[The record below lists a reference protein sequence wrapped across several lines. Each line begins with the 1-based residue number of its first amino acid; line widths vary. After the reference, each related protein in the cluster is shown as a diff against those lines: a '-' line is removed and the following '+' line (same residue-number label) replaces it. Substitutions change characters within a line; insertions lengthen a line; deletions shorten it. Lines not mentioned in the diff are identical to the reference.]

1 MDTASAT
8 AAHAVRHR
16 IGLQQRG
23 HAVLSILA
31 NRQRRLADAISI
43 RQCEPN
49 RIRCNSL
56 KMTDGATFYSSQI
69 PRGAIRVCVV
79 PVRVTE
85 SDQPKML
92 RLDNAETGH
101 IRYSFALWLQERTAR
116 VGFSNHAS
124 EIP

>member
-1 MDTASAT
+1 MHSASAT

-16 IGLQQRG
+16 IGLQHG
-23 HAVLSILA
+23 CHATLSILA
-31 NRQRRLADAISI
+31 NRRPLLTDAISN

-56 KMTDGATFYSSQI
+56 KMKDGASFYPSQKPEGVI
-69 PRGAIRVCVV
+69 PTV
-79 PVRVTE
+79 
-85 SDQPKML
+85 

-101 IRYSFALWLQERTAR
+101 IRYSFALWLQERTAP
-116 VGFSNHAS
+116 VSFSDHAS